1 MQPKSSVVIDE
12 KNFQVMKRTM
22 RNMAVPYRERVKN
35 PKYRTPVPESVGI
48 KLTNRCNLRCI
59 HCFQWNED
67 GYHHAMDKEEQ
78 NKDIDLDVFRKIMEE
93 TSEAKSRLYLWGGEP
108 MFHKQF
114 DQILELLAADPREM
128 TICSNGLLLD
138 KYLDGII
145 RISPGLELLIA
156 VEGLEAEHDFIR
168 GKGTFGKTMHQI
180 ERLVELREQGIY
192 KGRIS
197 VHSVVNDSM
206 IPKLYELLEYFE
218 SLKLDLVI
226 LCFPW
231 YISKETS
238 EQMDSYFMEKFS
250 WLRKLHENQVNS
262 WHAFKY
268 KMNEEHAGALIE
280 ALERI
285 NERVWNIRVRYQ
297 PGLDYDEIEQFVRGE
312 VMTSRCATTCMAL
325 STRLDVLPTGDVTAC
340 KFFSE
345 FTVGNLK
352 EQGLQEIWDSD
363 NYDRV
368 REIINVEGLTPAC
381 SKCSVLYLHGI

>member
-12 KNFQVMKRTM
+12 GSFEVMKRTM
-22 RNMAVPYRERVKN
+22 RNMAVPYRERLKN

-93 TSEAKSRLYLWGGEP
+93 TSEAKSRLYIWGGEP

-114 DQILELLAADPREM
+114 DQILEMLAADPREM
-128 TICSNGLLLD
+128 TICSNGLLID

-156 VEGLEAEHDFIR
+156 VEGLEAENDFIR
-168 GKGTFGKTMHQI
+168 GKGTFAKTMKQI

-197 VHSVVNDSM
+197 VHSMINDAM

-238 EQMDSYFMEKFS
+238 KQMDAYFMEKFS

-268 KMNEEHAGALIE
+268 QMNPEHVDSLVK

-312 VMTSRCATTCMAL
+312 AMTSRCATTCMAL
-325 STRLDVLPTGDVTAC
+325 STRMDVMPTGDVSAC
-340 KFFSE
+340 KFFAE

-352 EQGLQEIWDSD
+352 HQGTQEVWDSD
-363 NYDRV
+363 NFDRV

-381 SKCSVLYLHGI
+381 SKCSVLHLHGI

>member
-1 MQPKSSVVIDE
+1 MQPNSSVTLDKE
-12 KNFQVMKRTM
+12 SFELMKRTM
-22 RNMAVPYRERVKN
+22 KKMAVPFRERTRN
-35 PKYRTPVPESVGI
+35 PLYKTPVPESIGI
-48 KLTNRCNLRCI
+48 KLTNRCNLRCA

-67 GYHHAMDKEEQ
+67 GYHQNMDKEEQ
-78 NKDIDLDVFRKIMEE
+78 NKDIDIEVIERILAE
-93 TSEAKSRLYLWGGEP
+93 THETKSRLYLWGGEP
-108 MFHKQF
+108 MIHRQF
-114 DQILELLAADPREM
+114 DRILELLADDPRET
-128 TICSNGLLLD
+128 TICTNGLLMD
-138 KYLDGII
+138 RYMDGILK
-145 RISPGLELLIA
+145 ISPHLELLVA

-168 GKGTFGKTMHQI
+168 GKGTFHKTMRQI

-197 VHSVVNDSM
+197 VHSMISDSM

-238 EQMDSYFMEKFS
+238 LEMDGYFAEKFS
-250 WLRKLHENQVNS
+250 WLRKLEEQHIAS

-268 KMNEEHAGALIE
+268 QMSAERVHELVGELT
-280 ALERI
+280 RI

-297 PGLDYDEIEQFVRGE
+297 PGLDYDEIQQFIRGE
-312 VMTSRCATTCMAL
+312 AMTSRCATTCLAL
-325 STRLDVLPTGDVTAC
+325 STRVDVGPTGDVTAC

-352 EQGLQEIWDSD
+352 ERSLMDIWESQD
-363 NYDRV
+363 YERI